1 VEPSAVGNDGR
12 QTNERCHHVRTYLLR
27 RLGELEASRA
37 MAAAVGNGD
46 TTLLH
51 VWSPP
56 AEQLADSFS
65 TRDADTRLSADLE
78 LVARTRA
85 REIIEQGV
93 EVARGLGIGVD
104 ARDERSGDSIWQTIL
119 DLADREDASLI
130 VVGNHGTTAVQDGA
144 GERVRRRRASFRALG
159 PRSPRGRCRGL
170 KANIARVDQRSH

>member
-1 VEPSAVGNDGR
+1 VKPSAVGNDGR

-78 LVARTRA
+78 LSRTRA
-85 REIIEQGV
+85 REITGQGV

-119 DLADREDASLI
+119 DVADREDASLI
-130 VVGNHGTTAVQDGA
+130 VVGTHGTTAVQDA
-144 GERVRRRRASFRALG
+144 ALG
-159 PRSPRGRCRGL
+159 SVSDGVVHHSERPVLVVPAGD
-170 KANIARVDQRSH
+170 AEV